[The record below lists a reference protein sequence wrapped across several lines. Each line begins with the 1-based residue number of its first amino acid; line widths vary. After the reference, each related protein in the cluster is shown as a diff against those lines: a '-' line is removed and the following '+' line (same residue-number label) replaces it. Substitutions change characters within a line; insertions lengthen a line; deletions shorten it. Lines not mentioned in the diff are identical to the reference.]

1 MRWFGLS
8 FASVPKCK
16 ERFARHPSQ
25 AAFTIFR
32 VQTLFLEALSRSL
45 AVAGAHVQA
54 FTFIALAPHINK
66 QKHGKTHRHT
76 DT

>member
-25 AAFTIFR
+25 AQFTILR
-32 VQTLFLEALSRSL
+32 VLILMLLQALSRSL

-54 FTFIALAPHINK
+54 FTFITRKKSVARVPST
-66 QKHGKTHRHT
+66 GRT
-76 DT
+76 DPGS